1 MKEFLRR
8 NSSTI
13 LTCVGAVG
21 VVATSVMAVKAT
33 PKALTLIDKAK
44 KEKGEELTKFET
56 VKVAGP
62 AYIPAV
68 ITGAATIAC
77 IFGSNVISKHQQA
90 SLMSAY
96 ALLDSSY
103 KEYKNK
109 VDELYGEEAGEKVRA
124 EIAKDKYTGD
134 GTLLD
139 DSKELFYD
147 FYSGRYFESTKEAV
161 LWAEYETNRAL
172 YVNGGVG
179 LNEFYELLGL
189 EPRLGYEEIGWT
201 CSQLEEMY
209 WHPWIEFDHE
219 ETIIDDDAG
228 EESGLECTIINLP
241 MEPVMGYLDYGLAT
255 FTDTIMED

>member
-1 MKEFLRR
+1 MKDFLRR

-21 VVATSVMAVKAT
+21 VVATTVMAVKAT
-33 PKALTLIDKAK
+33 PKALTLIDNAE
-44 KEKGEELTKFET
+44 KEKGEKLSKWET

-62 AYIPAV
+62 KYIPAV

-96 ALLDSSY
+96 ALLDNSY
-103 KEYKNK
+103 KEYRKK
-109 VDELYGEEAGEKVRA
+109 VDELYGEEAGQKVRE

-134 GTLLD
+134 GTLVD
-139 DSKELFYD
+139 DNKELFYD
-147 FYSGRYFESTKEAV
+147 FYSGRYFESTKAAV
-161 LWAEYETNRAL
+161 MWAQYEVNRAL

-179 LNEFYELLGL
+179 LNEYYDFLGIETL
-189 EPRLGYEEIGWT
+189 PAYDDVGWT
-201 CSQLEEMY
+201 CGQLEEMY

-219 ETIIDDDAG
+219 EIVLDEDSDG
-228 EESGLECTIINLP
+228 EAGLECTIIHLP
-241 MEPVMGYLDYGLAT
+241 MEPIMGYLTYPDY
-255 FTDTIMED
+255 

>member
-13 LTCVGAVG
+13 LACVGTFG

-33 PKALTLIDKAK
+33 PKALTLIEKAK
-44 KEKGEELTKFET
+44 EEKGEELSKWET

-68 ITGAATIAC
+68 VTGAATIAC
-77 IFGSNVISKHQQA
+77 ILGSNVISKRQQA

-103 KEYKNK
+103 KDYKQK
-109 VDELYGEEAGEKVRA
+109 VDELYGEDAGKHVRQ

-134 GTLLD
+134 GSLED
-139 DSKELFYD
+139 DNKELFYD

-161 LWAEYETNRAL
+161 LMAEYETNRSL
-172 YVNGGVG
+172 FVNCAVG
-179 LNEFYELLGL
+179 LNEFYTLLGL
-189 EPRLGYEEIGWT
+189 PEMREFEDVGWA
-201 CSQLEEMY
+201 CGQMEEMY
-209 WHPWIEFDHE
+209 WHPWIEFQHE
-219 ETIIDDDAG
+219 EIVIDEDSS
-228 EESGLECTIINLP
+228 EEAGLECTIIHLS
-241 MEPVMGYLDYGLAT
+241 MEPVMGYLEY
-255 FTDTIMED
+255 